1 MERIIVSFYLYN
13 MHFMDQ
19 IEPLTH
25 YDYQFRLTFNKFFL
39 TACPGS
45 PCGWSEKHGTSI
57 IQDLKFH

>member
-25 YDYQFRLTFNKFFL
+25 YDYQFRLTFNK
-39 TACPGS
+39 S
-45 PCGWSEKHGTSI
+45 VRHSS
-57 IQDLKFH
+57 